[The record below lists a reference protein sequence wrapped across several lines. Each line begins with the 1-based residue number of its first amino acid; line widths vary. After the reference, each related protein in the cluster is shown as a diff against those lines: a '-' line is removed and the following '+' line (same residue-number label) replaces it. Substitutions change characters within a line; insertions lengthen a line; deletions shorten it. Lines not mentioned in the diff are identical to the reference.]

1 MSTVKNQKKEKKS
14 EKIRRIDDQNL
25 FLSLLGIDIQ
35 SGKAINNK
43 QFDLFCSG
51 NETQKADL
59 RAVLIQKGC
68 ITRNLVSRK
77 GKFANHEYSITQKG
91 IDYIKGSKYYKQLNI
106 KAGYQKNKV
115 KFPLI
120 AIMKELKGR
129 SIETKLQALFYFFSS
144 DTYKKNVNKLTDK
157 FFFDQRIPTKEEY
170 ESKEYRNIRDRFKV
184 IMNLLPLKSKT
195 QFSKETKK
203 IKTKVSG
210 TSINRSLDLFHNRLN
225 KTKLEKKIVTK
236 AKQTFIQMF
245 VSCCFFKQ
253 IQKSKFL
260 SFTPFVQNT
269 KTVLKNVFGGIPLR
283 KIFKKHI
290 ALIEKNPTNEQVSYS
305 LTICDEYLNMGAIVE
320 NERCLRILKRQSQK
334 MSESEKMLY
343 ASRGYSNNGLSQ
355 YLVDNLKKKPVLQ
368 NKVHLILEISHKFS
382 KNQPPECPHFTEDEI
397 IMMQMMI

>member
-1 MSTVKNQKKEKKS
+1 MSTVKNQKKTKKS
-14 EKIRRIDDQNL
+14 EKIRKIDDQNI
-25 FLSLLGIDIQ
+25 FLSLLGVDVQ

-59 RAVLIQKGC
+59 RAILIQKGC
-68 ITRNLVSRK
+68 ITRNLVLRK
-77 GKFANHEYSITQKG
+77 GRFANHEYSITQKG
-91 IDYIKGSKYYKQLNI
+91 IDYIKGSTYYKQFNI
-106 KAGYQKNKV
+106 KDGYRKNKV

-120 AIMKELKGR
+120 AIMNALKGR

-184 IMNLLPLKSKT
+184 IMSLIPLKSKT
-195 QFSKETKK
+195 QFSKETKT

-210 TSINRSLDLFHNRLN
+210 TTIDIPKGIFYNRLN
-225 KTKLEKKIVTK
+225 KTKLEKKITTK

-245 VSCCFFKQ
+245 ISCCFFKQ
-253 IQKSKFL
+253 VQKSKFL
-260 SFTPFVQNT
+260 SFTPFVQKT

-283 KIFKKHI
+283 KIFKKHL
-290 ALIEKNPTNEQVSYS
+290 ALIEKNPTNQQVSYS
-305 LTICDEYLNMGAIVE
+305 LTICDKYLNMGAIVE

-343 ASRGYSNNGLSQ
+343 ASCGYSNNGLSQ

-368 NKVHLILEISHKFS
+368 NKVHSILEISHKIS
-382 KNQPPECPHFTEDEI
+382 YELSEDEPPEYTEDEI
-397 IMMQMMI
+397 MQMML